1 MSQSKVEPPAY
12 KCDAWYKSTVG
23 DVTFT
28 YVWQIDQYNLRSKQR
43 GVAWFSTPF
52 NFEGVDGKVS
62 QWEIKYFPLGE
73 STSFCDSSTS
83 SIYFHNLSDVSG
95 KACYEFSILDESN
108 IKHGIKRSTNGA
120 TDFDADKSFG
130 VRYFKDFSNESP
142 PRQSLTICG
151 ELTILGVERTVLSLD
166 KQQETKSR
174 DDHVPVQSNFTKNDH
189 NQISEDLKKA
199 FYENCKDSSDVTI
212 KCEGKIFYCHQF
224 MLAARSPVFK
234 VMLQTNMKEK
244 ETGSIN
250 IDDFTNDVVEKMLL
264 FIYTG
269 IAPEIDEHVNDLL
282 NIAEKYELHQ
292 LKVSIGEKLVPILNH
307 ENCIEYLALGNLYNV
322 SALKEASLKLIKC
335 NVKSIMKKENWKKEL
350 EILPSPLVCEIME
363 AILMM

>member
-1 MSQSKVEPPAY
+1 MLY
-12 KCDAWYKSTVG
+12 MHTIG
-23 DVTFT
+23 
-28 YVWQIDQYNLRSKQR
+28 
-43 GVAWFSTPF
+43 
-52 NFEGVDGKVS
+52 
-62 QWEIKYFPLGE
+62 KYFPV
-73 STSFCDSSTS
+73 
-83 SIYFHNLSDVSG
+83 ISG
-95 KACYEFSILDESN
+95 D
-108 IKHGIKRSTNGA
+108 
-120 TDFDADKSFG
+120 
-130 VRYFKDFSNESP
+130 P
-142 PRQSLTICG
+142 PY
-151 ELTILGVERTVLSLD
+151 
-166 KQQETKSR
+166 SR

-292 LKVSIGEKLVPILNH
+292 LKVSIGEKLVPILNN
-307 ENCIEYLALGNLYNV
+307 ENCIEYLTLGNLYNV

-350 EILPSPLVCEIME
+350 EILPSSLVCEIME
-363 AILMM
+363 AILIK